1 MLEENIEQFFIL
13 ASLTLPGFISKERC
27 IDTETEVYEDYALL
41 VFRLDAPMTVSN
53 LLDVLVDDH
62 DLICCYHMTSH
73 RATDIGERCCV
84 FCQPDRLRMFKINA
98 IAVSDPG
105 DKNRD
110 KCTEIVVTIYE
121 SLDIMM
127 ADIDSELKRVEAIGK
142 LSYSIPEKDLIA
154 SFM

>member
-1 MLEENIEQFFIL
+1 
-13 ASLTLPGFISKERC
+13 
-27 IDTETEVYEDYALL
+27 
-41 VFRLDAPMTVSN
+41 
-53 LLDVLVDDH
+53 
-62 DLICCYHMTSH
+62 
-73 RATDIGERCCV
+73 
-84 FCQPDRLRMFKINA
+84 MFKINA